1 MPRPFSGHACLS
13 SSFTGNKLSHKS
25 SSRVGA
31 NTVTVMVKRVLFDG
45 DDDDDN
51 DDNDDD
57 GDNDLITSSHFRLE
71 FKNASELVF
80 PLFVF
85 G

>member
-31 NTVTVMVKRVLFDG
+31 NTVTVMVKRVLFD
-45 DDDDDN
+45 DDDDDY
-51 DDNDDD
+51 DNDDD
-57 GDNDLITSSHFRLE
+57 DDNDLITSSHFRLE
-71 FKNASELVF
+71 F
-80 PLFVF
+80 
-85 G
+85 